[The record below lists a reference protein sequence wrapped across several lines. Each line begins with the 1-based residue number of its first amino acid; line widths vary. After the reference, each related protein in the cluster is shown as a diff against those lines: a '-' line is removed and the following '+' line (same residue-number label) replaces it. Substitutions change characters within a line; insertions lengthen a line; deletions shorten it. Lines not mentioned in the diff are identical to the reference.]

1 MSVDSLAR
9 KQRPRYSLQRG
20 CQVEGLVL
28 VLAAGV
34 GVGSAGNVVS
44 HRNVCVQADAGKRE
58 GCGRKKGRT
67 IREKIAD
74 AAKAK
79 ARKARA
85 KPVLPVTSDL
95 SDILQYA

>member
-1 MSVDSLAR
+1 L
-9 KQRPRYSLQRG
+9 L
-20 CQVEGLVL
+20 L
-28 VLAAGV
+28 AGV
-34 GVGSAGNVVS
+34 VGSAGDVVS

-85 KPVLPVTSDL
+85 NPDSPVTSDL
-95 SDILQYA
+95 SDNLQYA

>member
-28 VLAAGV
+28 VLAV